1 LWGAT
6 AAILARRIPWSPRLR
21 RCFLALGVT
30 LVLALVMTETVSVL
44 PIGKALGFSAGFSL
58 LALTTSI
65 LLLELVD
72 QPGTWLVS
80 LLEFR
85 PLAAVGKV
93 SFGMYLLHFPMIDLG
108 MAVLAKVPRRPTLL
122 NLGSAVVLFAA
133 LSFVAAWVLYQL
145 VEKQFLRIKDR
156 YFG

>member
-1 LWGAT
+1 
-6 AAILARRIPWSPRLR
+6 
-21 RCFLALGVT
+21 LGVT
-30 LVLALVMTETVSVL
+30 LILALVMTDTMSVV
-44 PIGKALGFSAGFSL
+44 PIGKALGFSAGYSL

-72 QPGTWLVS
+72 QPATWLTS

-93 SFGMYLLHFPMIDLG
+93 SFGMYLLHFPMIDVGL
-108 MAVLAKVPRRPTLL
+108 AVLAKAPKRPTLI

-133 LSFVAAWVLYQL
+133 LSFLAAWLLYQL
-145 VEKQFLRIKDR
+145 VEKQFLGIKDR
-156 YFG
+156 YFR